1 MLQFRETHFLLIL
14 LLISN
19 IQFSTTCQVAVDSSN
34 QLFHRCLSIL
44 ALIPFAK
51 LCDGVTMQRRPK
63 AVMVA

>member
-19 IQFSTTCQVAVDSSN
+19 IQFSTTCQVAVDSSD
-34 QLFHRCLSIL
+34 QLFHRYLSIL

-51 LCDGVTMQRRPK
+51 LCDGVIMQRRPK